1 VVAGTLLLS
10 KHRRARRLAL
20 GFATAVTTAS
30 LGFPLMRATW
40 TDTSAQASSLSQDRA
55 KANAI
60 AGEIQVEQ
68 TKIQQLGQQYDQE
81 LLAQQKTAGQITKT
95 KSDIASAKAD
105 ESSIEA
111 SLRKEAIA
119 AYMDGGSLST
129 LQLLLESNTANVSVR
144 QGFLDAATGE
154 QRQQVASLQV
164 TEQRLAKD
172 ERTLHTEQQA
182 EAAQAKALAQDKA
195 QAEAL
200 QRSEQ
205 QTLSS
210 LKGRIAQL
218 VAEQQ
223 AARKAAE
230 RAAEQRKIAQ
240 EQAQAQAQASGGR
253 GGGGGGPASN
263 APLVIPQTG
272 SLGARAV
279 AIAEQQLGKPYVW
292 AAAGPNSFDCS
303 GLVQYVYAQLG
314 ISLAHYTVSQWDET
328 AHVPLADAQP
338 GNLVFYQDP
347 GTGFIYHVGI
357 YIGHGEMIDAPETGE
372 NVQIDTIYWPNLMS
386 EVGVVQ

>member
-10 KHRRARRLAL
+10 RHRRARRLAL

-30 LGFPLMRATW
+30 LGFPLMRAAW

-119 AYMDGGSLST
+119 AYMDGGSLTT

-240 EQAQAQAQASGGR
+240 EQAQAQASGGG

>member
-40 TDTSAQASSLSQDRA
+40 TDTSAQASSLAQDRA

-119 AYMDGGSLST
+119 AYMDGGSLTT

-240 EQAQAQAQASGGR
+240 EQAQAQAQASGGG

-263 APLVIPQTG
+263 APQVIPQTG

-338 GNLVFYQDP
+338 GNLVFYQDS
-347 GTGFIYHVGI
+347 GGYIYHVGI
-357 YIGHGEMIDAPETGE
+357 YIGNGEMIDAPQTGE

>member
-240 EQAQAQAQASGGR
+240 EQAQAQASGGG

-338 GNLVFYQDP
+338 GNLVFYQDS
-347 GTGFIYHVGI
+347 GGYIYHVGI
-357 YIGHGEMIDAPETGE
+357 YIGNGEMIDAPQTGE

>member
-230 RAAEQRKIAQ
+230 RAADNKGKKMKKI
-240 EQAQAQAQASGGR
+240 
-253 GGGGGGPASN
+253 
-263 APLVIPQTG
+263 
-272 SLGARAV
+272 
-279 AIAEQQLGKPYVW
+279 
-292 AAAGPNSFDCS
+292 
-303 GLVQYVYAQLG
+303 
-314 ISLAHYTVSQWDET
+314 
-328 AHVPLADAQP
+328 
-338 GNLVFYQDP
+338 
-347 GTGFIYHVGI
+347 
-357 YIGHGEMIDAPETGE
+357 
-372 NVQIDTIYWPNLMS
+372 
-386 EVGVVQ
+386 

>member
-10 KHRRARRLAL
+10 RHRRARRLAL

-30 LGFPLMRATW
+30 LGFPLMRAAW

-119 AYMDGGSLST
+119 AYMDGGSLTT

-205 QTLSS
+205 QTLAS

-240 EQAQAQAQASGGR
+240 EQAQAQASGGG

-338 GNLVFYQDP
+338 GNLVFYQDS
-347 GTGFIYHVGI
+347 GGYIYHVGI
-357 YIGHGEMIDAPETGE
+357 YIGNGEMIDAPETGE

>member
-240 EQAQAQAQASGGR
+240 EQAQAQAQASGGG

-338 GNLVFYQDP
+338 GNLVFYQDS
-347 GTGFIYHVGI
+347 GGYIYHVGI
-357 YIGHGEMIDAPETGE
+357 YIGNGEMIDAPQTGE

>member
-30 LGFPLMRATW
+30 LGLPMMRATW
-40 TDTSAQASSLSQDRA
+40 TDSAAQASTLSQDRA
-55 KANAI
+55 RANAI
-60 AGEIQVEQ
+60 AGRIEVEQ

-81 LLAQQKTAGQITKT
+81 LLAEQHTAAAISKT
-95 KSDIASAKAD
+95 KSEIASAKAS
-105 ESSIEA
+105 EGSIKA

-119 AYMDGGSLST
+119 AYMDGGSLTT
-129 LQLLLESNTANVSVR
+129 LQLLLESNTDNVSVR
-144 QGFLDAATGE
+144 QGFLDVATGE
-154 QRQQVASLQV
+154 QRQQVSELAV

-172 ERTLHTEQQA
+172 ERTLHGEQQA
-182 EAAQAKALAQDKA
+182 EASQAKALANDKA

-200 QRSEQ
+200 RRSEQ
-205 QTLSS
+205 QTLAS

-218 VAEQQ
+218 VAQQ
-223 AARKAAE
+223 EAARKAAE
-230 RAAEQRKIAQ
+230 RAAEERKIAQ
-240 EQAQAQAQASGGR
+240 EQAQAQAQANS
-253 GGGGGGPASN
+253 GGGGGGGGGSSS
-263 APLVIPQTG
+263 APPVIPATG
-272 SLGARAV
+272 SLGAKAV
-279 AIAEQQLGKPYVW
+279 QIAEQQLGKPYVW

-303 GLVQYVYAQLG
+303 GLVQYVYKQLG
-314 ISLAHYTVSQWDET
+314 VYLVHYTVSQWDET

-347 GTGFIYHVGI
+347 SSGFIYHVGI

>member
-1 VVAGTLLLS
+1 MVAGTLLLS

-240 EQAQAQAQASGGR
+240 EQAQAQAQASGGG

-338 GNLVFYQDP
+338 GNLVFYQDS
-347 GTGFIYHVGI
+347 GGYIYHVGI
-357 YIGHGEMIDAPETGE
+357 YIGNGEMIDAPQTGE

>member
-10 KHRRARRLAL
+10 RHRRARRLAL

-30 LGFPLMRATW
+30 LGFPLMRAAW

-119 AYMDGGSLST
+119 AYMDGGSLTT

-240 EQAQAQAQASGGR
+240 EQAQAQASGGG

-338 GNLVFYQDP
+338 GNLVFYQDS
-347 GTGFIYHVGI
+347 GGYIYHVGI
-357 YIGHGEMIDAPETGE
+357 YIGNGEMIDAPETGE